1 MYLYITLTLL
11 ALMPITAAAMFA
23 ESRRTATPPHETPD
37 TPAYKVLQTIEVALI
52 AVFFLTIITASVY
65 YR

>member
-11 ALMPITAAAMFA
+11 TLMPITAAAMFA
-23 ESRRTATPPHETPD
+23 ESRRTTTPPHQTPN
-37 TPAYKVLQTIEVALI
+37 TPTYKVLQTIEVALVV
-52 AVFFLTIITASVY
+52 AFFITIIAASVQ

>member
-11 ALMPITAAAMFA
+11 TLMPITATAMFA
-23 ESRRTATPPHETPD
+23 ESRRTTTPPHETPD
-37 TPAYKVLQTIEVALI
+37 TPAYKVLQTIEVTLVVA
-52 AVFFLTIITASVY
+52 FFLTIIAASVQ

>member
-11 ALMPITAAAMFA
+11 TLMPITAAAMFA
-23 ESRRTATPPHETPD
+23 ESRRTTTPPHQTPN
-37 TPAYKVLQTIEVALI
+37 TTTYKTLQTIEVALI
-52 AVFFLTIITASVY
+52 AAFFITIIAASIH

>member
-11 ALMPITAAAMFA
+11 TLMPITAAAMFA
-23 ESRRTATPPHETPD
+23 ESRRTATPPHQTPT
-37 TPAYKVLQTIEVALI
+37 TPTYKALQTIEVALI
-52 AVFFLTIITASVY
+52 ATFFITIIAASVH